1 MPVAMTSSDTDMA
14 LAGPAPAQAA
24 PRGLRP
30 VRIWLGVLAIFV
42 ALMVIVGGATRL
54 TDSGLSITE
63 WKPVTGAIPPLSA
76 AHWQA
81 EFAKYQQIP
90 EYQQVN
96 RGMSLE
102 EFKTI
107 YWWEWGH
114 RFLGRLV
121 GVAFLVPFLVLI
133 ATGHIRRWMA
143 PRLIGLFILGGL
155 QGAIGWWM
163 VTSGLTE
170 RTDVSQ
176 YRLAVHLTMAC
187 FIFAALIWTML
198 SLSERAEP
206 HAPARIRKTA
216 WLVLALVFVQI
227 ALGALVAGL
236 DAGLTYNTWPLMDG
250 DFIPDGLLM
259 LEPWW
264 LNLTENITAVQ
275 FDHRMFAYLL
285 TIVAFVHA
293 WQLRSAGLGGRAA
306 ALAGAVLLQ
315 ILIGIATLIH
325 AVPLSL
331 GILHQAGALLVLA
344 VAVWNLQASRGEARL
359 IGP

>member
-1 MPVAMTSSDTDMA
+1 MSDTETA
-14 LAGPAPAQAA
+14 LAGEAPARVRQH
-24 PRGLRP
+24 RLRP
-30 VRIWLGVLAIFV
+30 VRIWLGVIAALV

-63 WKPVTGAIPPLSA
+63 WKPVTGAIPPLSE
-76 AHWQA
+76 AHWKA
-81 EFAKYQQIP
+81 EFEKYQQIP
-90 EYQQVN
+90 EYRQVN
-96 RGMSLE
+96 HGMSLA

-143 PRLIGLFILGGL
+143 PRLIGLFALGGL

-187 FIFAALIWTML
+187 FIFAALIWTVL
-198 SLSERAEP
+198 SLSERADP
-206 HAPARIRKTA
+206 HASARIRKTA
-216 WLVLALVFVQI
+216 WLVLVLVFVQI

-250 DFIPDGLLM
+250 DIIPGGLFLV
-259 LEPWW
+259 EPWW
-264 LNLTENITAVQ
+264 LNATENITAVQ

-285 TIVAFVHA
+285 TAVVLVHA
-293 WQLRSAGLGGRAA
+293 WQLRAAGHGGRAV

-315 ILIGIATLIH
+315 VLIGIATLLH

-331 GILHQAGALLVLA
+331 GILHQAGALLLLA
-344 VAVWNLQASRGEARL
+344 VAVWNVQASRGEARL

>member
-1 MPVAMTSSDTDMA
+1 MTLSETDTT
-14 LAGPAPAQAA
+14 LANPTGE
-24 PRGLRP
+24 RSGSGNSRP
-30 VRIWLGVLAIFV
+30 VRIWLAVLSVLV

-76 AHWQA
+76 ADWQA
-81 EFAKYQQIP
+81 EFEKYQQIP
-90 EYQQVN
+90 EYRQIN
-96 RGMSLE
+96 SGMSLD
-102 EFKTI
+102 EFKFI

-114 RFLGRLV
+114 RFLGRFV
-121 GVAFLVPFLVLI
+121 GVAFLVPFLVLL
-133 ATGHIRRWMA
+133 ATGHIRRYMV
-143 PRLIGLFILGGL
+143 PRFVALFVLGGL

-187 FIFAALIWTML
+187 FIFAALIWTIF

-206 HAPARIRKTA
+206 RAASGIRRTA
-216 WLVLALVFVQI
+216 WLVLVLVFIQI

-250 DFIPDGLLM
+250 DFVPEGLLM
-259 LEPWW
+259 VEPWW
-264 LNLTENITAVQ
+264 LNLTENITTVQ
-275 FDHRMFAYLL
+275 FDHRMVAYLL
-285 TIVAFVHA
+285 AIVALVHA
-293 WQLRSAGLGGRAA
+293 WQLRSAGFNGRAV
-306 ALAGAVLLQ
+306 ALFGTVILQ
-315 ILIGIATLIH
+315 IVIGIVTLLH
-325 AVPLSL
+325 VVPLSL
-331 GILHQAGALLVLA
+331 GIVHQAGALLVLT
-344 VAVWNLQASRGEARL
+344 VAVWNVQASRGDMRL